1 MAVTKIVDHFDGY
14 NLVLGAKVVLVDA
27 QAGSGVTLIT
37 DGEAAGLIL
46 SLKKILL
53 SPSGQ
58 NTLTILDTDGVVLLP
73 TLSFDTAGGVVD
85 DYLRGELLATPEK
98 GIVLKATAAA
108 GVSAVVTVW
117 TRPLPDVS

>member
-1 MAVTKIVDHFDGY
+1 MAVTKMVDPFDGY
-14 NLVLGAKVVLVDA
+14 NLVFGAKVSLVDA

-58 NTLTILDTDGVVLLP
+58 NTISILDTDGVVLLP
-73 TLSFDTAGGVVD
+73 SLSFDTAGGVVD
-85 DYLRGELLATPEK
+85 NFLRGELQATPEK

-108 GVSAVVTVW
+108 GVTAIVSVW
-117 TRPLPDVS
+117 TRSLPDVT